1 MRKIL
6 VGILGLMFL
15 FGTLGFASAAPLKQV
30 YIRELCRNGPVIAY
44 GIYDSSTN
52 FRITTLDARGY
63 LDLIDKLKE
72 YEIKNEVRLQ
82 WNYYTN
88 KRTGPESGVFDCDC

>member
-1 MRKIL
+1 MRKIVAII
-6 VGILGLMFL
+6 VGLLFLLG
-15 FGTLGFASAAPLKQV
+15 TVSFASAAPLKQV

-44 GIYDSSTN
+44 GIYDASTN
-52 FRITTLDARGY
+52 SRITTLDARGY

-72 YEIKNEVRLQ
+72 YEEQNEVKLQ

-88 KRTGPESGVFDCDC
+88 KRTGPESGVFDWDC